1 MVLLKYLSNFRRIQ
15 EMLLINCEIDLILT
29 WSDKNVLSNDTK
41 AITFTITDRK
51 LDDPVVTLST
61 KVYAK
66 LLQQL
71 KSSFKRTMNWNKYQ
85 SKVSIQAPKPYFDF
99 LIDPID
105 FLIFKD

>member
-1 MVLLKYLSNFRRIQ
+1 MVLLKYLSNFRGIQ
-15 EMLLINCEIDLILT
+15 EMLLINCEIDLILI

-41 AITFTITDRK
+41 AITFTITDAK

-71 KSSFKRTMNWNKYQ
+71 KSGLKEQLIGTNINQKYQ
-85 SKVSIQAPKPYFDF
+85 YKPQNHISIS
-99 LIDPID
+99 
-105 FLIFKD
+105 